1 MTKSC
6 GYARDPDGRHVEVY
20 RDDNDRVM
28 TRSTD
33 GVFGGCR
40 EYVGDFVAHSDE
52 AAKNAAR
59 NSK

>member
-1 MTKSC
+1 
-6 GYARDPDGRHVEVY
+6 
-20 RDDNDRVM
+20 M